1 MRSPTLL
8 NAKSYVAMS
17 ATRRIA
23 FAGAVALLIVLT
35 LFTAA
40 EEASVSDAQFNA
52 KLKVAAEWNDAQ
64 PIYRQLKEKLLEMIL
79 DGQVAEGE
87 AMPSVRQIS
96 VEMKINPI
104 TVIKAVQELEEQG
117 AVEKRRG
124 LGMFVREGAREELRA
139 QAREDFLTREWPGIF
154 ARLSRLQIQLSDL
167 FQGPKS

>member
-1 MRSPTLL
+1 M
-8 NAKSYVAMS
+8 AM
-17 ATRRIA
+17 
-23 FAGAVALLIVLT
+23 
-35 LFTAA
+35 
-40 EEASVSDAQFNA
+40 
-52 KLKVAAEWNDAQ
+52 AAEWNDAQ